1 MTLLQDVSNISS
13 IIFDIIVLLP
23 FFSRR
28 VRRYLFKAVIIDIIY
43 EILSDGKELE
53 NQIKLMRNV
62 IHIYNEMKKEEIK
75 QLQTEIKKEEKN
87 D

>member
-53 NQIKLMRNV
+53 NQIRLMRNV

>member
-53 NQIKLMRNV
+53 NKIKLMRNV

>member
-43 EILSDGKELE
+43 EILNDGKELE
-53 NQIKLMRNV
+53 NKIKLMRNV

>member
-1 MTLLQDVSNISS
+1 MITLQDVSNISS
-13 IIFDIIVLLP
+13 IFFDIIVLAP

-28 VRRYLFKAVIIDIIY
+28 IRRYLFKAMVLDILY

-53 NQIKLMRNV
+53 HQIQMLKGVINVYNQ
-62 IHIYNEMKKEEIK
+62 MKGE
-75 QLQTEIKKEEKN
+75 QPVVRKEEKN